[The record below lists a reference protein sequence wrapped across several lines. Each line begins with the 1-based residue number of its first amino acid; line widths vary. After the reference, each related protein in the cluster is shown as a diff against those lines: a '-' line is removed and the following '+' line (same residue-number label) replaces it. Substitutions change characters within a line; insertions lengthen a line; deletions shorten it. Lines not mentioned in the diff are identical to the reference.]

1 MCEIFVSKLTRQAFA
16 DFGDVIET
24 DGADNFEINNGST
37 IRYHDLAKVETLGEN
52 ASTLVN
58 IFRGDEKKF
67 PLEIDMMER
76 HPFGSQAFIPLQGRP
91 FLVVVSKDLDGV
103 PGTPQ
108 AFLAQGKQGV
118 NYAANIWHH
127 PLLALKPDSDF
138 LVVDRGGDGDN
149 LEEYFFD
156 KAFIIKSTLVSE

>member
-1 MCEIFVSKLTRQAFA
+1 MSEIFVSKLTRQAFA

-24 DGADNFEINNGST
+24 DEADSFEINNGST

-52 ASTLVN
+52 ASTLINV
-58 IFRGDEKKF
+58 FRGDEKKF
-67 PLEIDMMER
+67 PLEINMMER
-76 HPFGSQAFIPLQGRP
+76 HPFGSQAFVPLQGRP

-108 AFLAQGKQGV
+108 AFLAQGNQGV
-118 NYAANIWHH
+118 NYAANTWHH

-138 LVVDRGGDGDN
+138 LVVDRGGDSDN

>member
-1 MCEIFVSKLTRQAFA
+1 MSEIIVLKLTRQAFA

-24 DGADNFEINNGST
+24 DGAENFEINNGST
-37 IRYHDLAKVETLGEN
+37 IRYHNLAKVETLGEN

-67 PLEIDMMER
+67 PLEIEMMER

-91 FLVVVSKDLDGV
+91 FLVVVSKDVDGI
-103 PGTPQ
+103 PGKPQ
-108 AFLAQGKQGV
+108 VFLAQGNQGV
-118 NYAANIWHH
+118 NYAANTWHH
-127 PLLALKPDSDF
+127 PLLALEPDSDF

-149 LEEYFFD
+149 LEEHFFD
-156 KAFIIKSTLVSE
+156 KAFIIKSSFVNE

>member
-1 MCEIFVSKLTRQAFA
+1 MSEIFVSKLTRQAFA

-24 DGADNFEINNGST
+24 DEADSFEINNGST

-52 ASTLVN
+52 ASTLINV
-58 IFRGDEKKF
+58 FRGDEKKF
-67 PLEIDMMER
+67 PLGIDMMER
-76 HPFGSQAFIPLQGRP
+76 HPFGSQAFVPLQGRP

-108 AFLAQGKQGV
+108 AFFAHGNQGV

-127 PLLALKPDSDF
+127 PLLALEPDSDF